1 MPAVTTEYDSRHD
14 ESKAAEAV
22 GLCFG
27 GFPGELLV
35 GEPVTR
41 LYGVVA
47 VIVGDAWPPV
57 CGAFGSFGKP
67 TWPASRVTCR

>member
-1 MPAVTTEYDSRHD
+1 MPAVMTGCDSRHD

-47 VIVGDAWPPV
+47 VIVGDA
-57 CGAFGSFGKP
+57 
-67 TWPASRVTCR
+67 